1 MNKKN
6 NPYIMVLPS
15 VLILVIFL
23 LGPVLAGL
31 FMSLNKTKM
40 TGEVIF
46 VGWGNYKQ
54 LIQEGDRFANNMR
67 VSLSYV
73 VSNVLLT
80 IPMSYI
86 TALLITRKSW
96 ISGFFRS
103 IYLIPWITAPV
114 VSTLMVR
121 SMLDPDLGI
130 IHQIVKFMVKHDIYI
145 LNDGGTALIAIILH
159 SFWRSYPFIMLFL
172 AAGISTIPDS
182 LYEASKVDGAGKVMS
197 FFHITL
203 PMTLNQLCVG
213 VLMIT
218 IWTLH
223 DSESIYAFTKGG
235 PGYSTE
241 ALSVRLFK
249 SSFVNFDL
257 NMGSTIGVILI
268 FISLFFMFF
277 YLKLMIRGGDAE

>member
-1 MNKKN
+1 VKNKK

-31 FMSLNKTKM
+31 FMSLNKTEM
-40 TGEVIF
+40 TGEVHF
-46 VGWGNYKQ
+46 VGLNNYKQ
-54 LIQEGDRFANNMR
+54 LIHEGDRFANNMR
-67 VSLSYV
+67 ISLTYV
-73 VSNVLLT
+73 ISNVLLT
-80 IPMSYI
+80 IPMSYL
-86 TALLITRKSW
+86 TALLITRKSRL
-96 ISGFFRS
+96 SGFFRS

-121 SMLDPDLGI
+121 SMLDPDIGI
-130 IHQIVKFMVKHDIYI
+130 IHQIVKFLVQHDVYI
-145 LNDGGTALIAIILH
+145 LNDGGTALLAIILH

-172 AAGISTIPDS
+172 AAGMSTIPDS
-182 LYEASKVDGAGKVMS
+182 MYEASKVDGAGPVKS
-197 FFHITL
+197 FFYITL
-203 PMTLNQLCVG
+203 PMTMNQLCVG
-213 VLMIT
+213 ILMIT

-268 FISLFFMFF
+268 LLSLFFMFF